1 MSLVQWE
8 FHWMTGRKLVRWGSI
23 PFRGWASSVGDSR
36 WERRRGSRLELHSRR
51 SCIRILFVARM
62 LIFFF
67 FHIVIA
73 VCIVCSSRQREK
85 KTYQSQTFF
94 QDQSP
99 PILFVSQQISKKNII
114 KYNQCIVTQA
124 VCPWHTHKIEAE
136 YQALVPSA
144 FQLTECLIPFNMA
157 WSILS
162 KTSLVTP

>member
-36 WERRRGSRLELHSRR
+36 WERRRGSRLELRSRR
-51 SCIRILFVARM
+51 SCIRILFVAWVSV
-62 LIFFF
+62 FFF
-67 FHIVIA
+67 SSIGIA
-73 VCIVCSSRQREK
+73 VCIVVVVDRDRHTRAKHSSRTNHPLYHLLHSRLVK
-85 KTYQSQTFF
+85 NVMSSSTICSC
-94 QDQSP
+94 
-99 PILFVSQQISKKNII
+99 PI
-114 KYNQCIVTQA
+114 
-124 VCPWHTHKIEAE
+124 HTHRIEAE
-136 YQALVPSA
+136 YHALVPSA